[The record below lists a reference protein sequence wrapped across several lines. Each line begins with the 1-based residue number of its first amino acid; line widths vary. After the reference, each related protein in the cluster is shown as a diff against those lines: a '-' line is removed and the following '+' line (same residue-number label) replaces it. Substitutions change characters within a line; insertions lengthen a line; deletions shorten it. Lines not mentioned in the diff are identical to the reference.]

1 MLRTLAESMVK
12 DKLHLDRALGY
23 ARRVAD
29 QTTAFRPARR
39 PPWIEESW
47 WQKNYDEKAQQKT
60 YPRRRSAALNTLGWV
75 YYHVENYGEAE
86 RSLRQ
91 SVELNEGAE
100 NYFRLGLTLDKLG
113 KSEEAARML
122 AMAVAYGKPAAENAK
137 TALDELGSRNP
148 SLDVKALLD
157 EAAASRRRKVLAEI
171 KASFVEEPA
180 KDFELAN
187 LAGERYQLSALRGK
201 VVLLN
206 FWATW

>member
-1 MLRTLAESMVK
+1 M
-12 DKLHLDRALGY
+12 
-23 ARRVAD
+23 
-29 QTTAFRPARR
+29 
-39 PPWIEESW
+39 
-47 WQKNYDEKAQQKT
+47 
-60 YPRRRSAALNTLGWV
+60 
-75 YYHVENYGEAE
+75 ENYGEAE

-122 AMAVAYGKPAAENAK
+122 AMAIAYGQAAAENAK